1 MCQWE
6 CQCHDLRGV
15 GKKDQ
20 SPERLSCSPSVVDLV
35 TRGAQRDRKHF
46 KLNPPRP
53 QTWNK
58 STRLVFW
65 LVRESHSMNN

>member
-20 SPERLSCSPSVVDLV
+20 SPGRLSCSPSVVDLV

-46 KLNPPRP
+46 KLTPPHAP
-53 QTWNK
+53 NMEQK
-58 STRLVFW
+58 
-65 LVRESHSMNN
+65 HSSCFLAGERVTQHE